1 MRQALFKHCANA
13 RIAGNCG
20 NPIKIT
26 WDSHNYPEKSSRKR
40 LDFSSILWKT
50 EVFHIRTTLIT
61 PRQPLKCGKPA
72 CLQPVKLD
80 QSMVFHITTAPGVLS
95 KKTIIKKI
103 KKMKNNQKDPLK
115 PSHNAHFYQKLSI
128 LVTIILPKSEPLL
141 AGLSRHRKTHFSCFL
156 TDYGVKCLTISYA
169 FKAFIDE
176 LFKAII
182 TPGNGGFIV
191 KNQPEQ
197 QKTTIKH

>member
-1 MRQALFKHCANA
+1 MRQPLFKHCANA

-72 CLQPVKLD
+72 GLQPVKLD

-103 KKMKNNQKDPLK
+103 KNNQKDPLK
-115 PSHNAHFYQKLSI
+115 PSYNAHFYQKLSI
-128 LVTIILPKSEPLL
+128 LVTIILPKIDPL
-141 AGLSRHRKTHFSCFL
+141 ATGLSRPKKIKFIHFL
-156 TDYGVKCLTISYA
+156 AKYGVKCLTISYT

-182 TPGNGGFIV
+182 TPENGGFIV
-191 KNQPEQ
+191 KNQP
-197 QKTTIKH
+197 KTTIKH